1 MKKSIKVFALLLLL
15 ITCFFAAVPAK
26 AIHRYNDQPK
36 KDAIIFSTLPSRNG
50 IAVKFRKGA
59 TGKAIVIIYDN
70 DKNVL
75 RKDILSDEKSLEK
88 GYILTSL
95 ENGDYT
101 VEVTLNQSVMK
112 KAIHVYMEG
121 QVKTFLI
128 KS

>member
-1 MKKSIKVFALLLLL
+1 MKRSITLLGVLLMLSTCLFAK
-15 ITCFFAAVPAK
+15 APAK
-26 AIHRYNDQPK
+26 AFTLSYLQKTDPIT
-36 KDAIIFSTLPSRNG
+36 FSVLPSG
-50 IAVKFRKGA
+50 KGVKVKFKKG
-59 TGKAIVIIYDN
+59 TGAKAVIIIYDN

-75 RKDILSDEKSLEK
+75 RKDVLSDAKSLEK

-101 VEVTLNQSVMK
+101 VEVTYNKHVMK